1 MVVMAMVTHEEI
13 ERLERQIADIM
24 HRIALNEIVAQ
35 ALWTQLIEFRA
46 RLIVARHQL
55 QENGE

>member
-1 MVVMAMVTHEEI
+1 MVVMAVVTHEEI
-13 ERLERQIADIM
+13 ERLERQIADIK

-55 QENGE
+55 LENGE

>member
-1 MVVMAMVTHEEI
+1 MVVIAMVTHEEI
-13 ERLERQIADIM
+13 ERLERQIADIK

-55 QENGE
+55 LENGE

>member
-13 ERLERQIADIM
+13 ERLERQIADIK

-55 QENGE
+55 LENGE

>member
-1 MVVMAMVTHEEI
+1 MVTHEEI
-13 ERLERQIADIM
+13 ERLERQIADIK

-35 ALWTQLIEFRA
+35 ALWRQLIEFRA

-55 QENGE
+55 LENGE

>member
-1 MVVMAMVTHEEI
+1 MVTHEEI

-55 QENGE
+55 LENGE